1 MPSASSK
8 LWKLNQN
15 YPLKYLTPA
24 QILIQFKIMITS
36 LIKMLE
42 FGQMTISTIWF
53 DSTERDLLVALC
65 VEIMVSWPLI
75 QNTFLKK
82 KKSLQSP
89 VLPTSSKVQL
99 LLIKQ
104 PLKAL
109 KKLKVLG
116 FMD

>member
-75 QNTFLKK
+75 QKTF
-82 KKSLQSP
+82 
-89 VLPTSSKVQL
+89 
-99 LLIKQ
+99 
-104 PLKAL
+104 
-109 KKLKVLG
+109 
-116 FMD
+116 